1 MSGRRQQR
9 VEELL
14 RRELAQMLL
23 RGELRDPRLSPASA
37 VGITGVDVSADLSV
51 ARVYVDVLAES
62 LRIDDVLAAFES
74 GAGVLRHKLGERL
87 QLRRMPELR
96 FVHDESIGR
105 GARIEAILTE
115 LREQSASH
123 AASDVMESGEA
134 DEAGPASD
142 PAGSDNSTDE

>member
-1 MSGRRQQR
+1 MVGRRQQR

-62 LRIDDVLAAFES
+62 LRLEDVLEAFAS

-87 QLRRMPELR
+87 KLRRMPELR

-105 GARIEAILTE
+105 GARIEAILSE
-115 LREQSASH
+115 IREQAAEH
-123 AASDVMESGEA
+123 PEAEPEAAEPEADHDDASDDA
-134 DEAGPASD
+134 
-142 PAGSDNSTDE
+142 

>member
-1 MSGRRQQR
+1 VVGRRQQR

-62 LRIDDVLAAFES
+62 LRLEDVLEAFAS

-87 QLRRMPELR
+87 KLRRMPELR

-105 GARIEAILTE
+105 GARIEAILSE
-115 LREQSASH
+115 IREQAAEH
-123 AASDVMESGEA
+123 PEAEPEAAEPEADHDDASDDA
-134 DEAGPASD
+134 
-142 PAGSDNSTDE
+142 

>member
-1 MSGRRQQR
+1 VTGRRQQR

-62 LRIDDVLAAFES
+62 LRIDDVLEAFAS

-87 QLRRMPELR
+87 RLRRMPELR
-96 FVHDESIGR
+96 FMHDESIGR
-105 GARIEAILTE
+105 GARIEQILIE
-115 LREQSASH
+115 LREQGSS
-123 AASDVMESGEA
+123 S
-134 DEAGPASD
+134 DEAEPTSDTEPASE
-142 PAGSDNSTDE
+142 PAGSGTSTDE

>member
-1 MSGRRQQR
+1 MPGRRQQR

-51 ARVYVDVLAES
+51 AHVYVDVLAES
-62 LRIDDVLAAFES
+62 LRLDDVLEALAG

-87 QLRRMPELR
+87 RLRRMPELR

-115 LREQSASH
+115 LREQASPNSV
-123 AASDVMESGEA
+123 AAAA
-134 DEAGPASD
+134 DEADPVSEPADSD
-142 PAGSDNSTDE
+142 PSTDA

>member
-1 MSGRRQQR
+1 M
-9 VEELL
+9 

-37 VGITGVDVSADLSV
+37 IGITGVTVSGDLSV
-51 ARVYVDVLAES
+51 AHVYIDVLAES
-62 LRIDDVLAAFES
+62 LRIDDVLEAFSS
-74 GAGVLRHKLGERL
+74 GSGVLRHKLGERL

-115 LREQSASH
+115 LREQGSS
-123 AASDVMESGEA
+123 SDE
-134 DEAGPASD
+134 PAS
-142 PAGSDNSTDE
+142 PDEPDLASELVPSGAPNDE

>member
-1 MSGRRQQR
+1 M
-9 VEELL
+9 

-37 VGITGVDVSADLSV
+37 IGITGVNVSGDLSV
-51 ARVYVDVLAES
+51 AHVYVDVLAES
-62 LRIDDVLAAFES
+62 LRIDDVLEAFSS
-74 GAGVLRHKLGERL
+74 GSGVLRHKLGERL

-115 LREQSASH
+115 LREQGSS
-123 AASDVMESGEA
+123 SDE
-134 DEAGPASD
+134 PASPDEPALASELVQSGPQSGPPSD
-142 PAGSDNSTDE
+142 PSDDE

>member
-1 MSGRRQQR
+1 MGSRRQQR

-62 LRIDDVLAAFES
+62 LRIDDVLEAFES

-115 LREQSASH
+115 LREQSAAH
-123 AASDVMESGEA
+123 EAAGEAEPESGT
-134 DEAGPASD
+134 GSGS
-142 PAGSDNSTDE
+142 GSDA

>member
-1 MSGRRQQR
+1 VGRRQQR

-62 LRIDDVLAAFES
+62 LRIDDVLAAFEG

-123 AASDVMESGEA
+123 DAAAPVDEPGTESGS
-134 DEAGPASD
+134 GT
-142 PAGSDNSTDE
+142 STDE

>member
-1 MSGRRQQR
+1 VSGRRQQR
-9 VEELL
+9 VEELM

-62 LRIDDVLAAFES
+62 LRIEDVLDAFSS

-87 QLRRMPELR
+87 RLRRTPELR

-115 LREQSASH
+115 LREQ
-123 AASDVMESGEA
+123 AAEPEPEA
-134 DEAGPASD
+134 
-142 PAGSDNSTDE
+142 PAGVPEPDDSPDE

>member
-1 MSGRRQQR
+1 MPGRRQQR

-51 ARVYVDVLAES
+51 AHVYVDVLAES
-62 LRIDDVLAAFES
+62 LRLDDVLEALAG

-87 QLRRMPELR
+87 RLRRMPELR

-115 LREQSASH
+115 LREQASPNSV
-123 AASDVMESGEA
+123 AAAA
-134 DEAGPASD
+134 DEADPVSGPADSD
-142 PAGSDNSTDE
+142 PSTDA